1 MLCAE
6 PKPLRPESGSPP
18 SIPFSAIARSSCS
31 IRSRSSSLSSRTTGC
46 SSCVA
51 MFVMCLPLF
60 PVVAATVLPRAT
72 PVKMLE
78 SCGGSVG
85 ESPAVRS
92 KGNKDVWNISGG
104 AALNALRTLGGSIQ
118 DLKLDDD
125 PVDVDD
131 VDGITAASVIRD
143 VHFIPGI
150 WKIDGYTKL
159 VKHLEE
165 QFDVKHGEN
174 LFEFPY
180 DWRRDN
186 RVASRQ
192 LATKARGWLQ
202 AWRQKG
208 HKDAKLIIIGHSMGG
223 LVARHFIECR
233 EGWRDTRMLITLA
246 TPYHGA
252 LGALE
257 TLVNGKKIKFFDL
270 TEVSRSMTALHQ
282 LLPIYP
288 CYDGGDQKL
297 VRVTDAQIP
306 HLDAQKAKAA
316 MDFHHE
322 ISDAVTQNMKD
333 AAYSAKRY
341 DIRPIVGIEQPTAQ
355 SARKDGEKVTLI
367 RSREGKDLGGDGT
380 VPRPSAEP
388 PEFERHENAI
398 YAAERHA
405 SLQNDDDVLFQ
416 LNGILTQPSFN
427 PRDYRDAT
435 GKVGQSLDLEDW
447 IDPAEPLVVRA
458 KPLGDPGGQ
467 LVAVAEDVATGEEV
481 VKQRLREADD
491 GWYEA
496 ELTLPEGLYRVSSM
510 GGTVEPVTDL
520 VTVVS
525 E

>member
-1 MLCAE
+1 
-6 PKPLRPESGSPP
+6 
-18 SIPFSAIARSSCS
+18 
-31 IRSRSSSLSSRTTGC
+31 
-46 SSCVA
+46 
-51 MFVMCLPLF
+51 
-60 PVVAATVLPRAT
+60 
-72 PVKMLE
+72 
-78 SCGGSVG
+78 
-85 ESPAVRS
+85 
-92 KGNKDVWNISGG
+92 VWNISGG
-104 AALNALRTLGGSIQ
+104 ALFNALATLGGDLQ
-118 DLKLDDD
+118 DLKLEEH

-131 VDGITAASVIRD
+131 VDGITATSVIRD
-143 VHFIPGI
+143 VHLIPGI

-159 VKHLEE
+159 VRHLEDK
-165 QFDVKHGEN
+165 FDVKHGEN
-174 LFEFPY
+174 LFEFAY

-192 LATKARGWLQ
+192 LAAKARGWLD
-202 AWRQKG
+202 AWREKSG

-233 EGWRDTRMLITLA
+233 GGWRDTRALVTLA
-246 TPYHGA
+246 TPYRGA

-282 LLPIYP
+282 LLPIYA
-288 CYDGGDQKL
+288 CYDGGDRKL
-297 VRVTDAQIP
+297 VRVTEAQIP

-316 MDFHHE
+316 LDFHHE
-322 ISDAVTQNMKD
+322 LGAAVERNMKD

-355 SARKDGEKVTLI
+355 SARKNGEKVTLI
-367 RSREGKDLGGDGT
+367 RSHDGEDLGGDGT

-388 PEFERHENAI
+388 PEFERHENVI

-416 LNGILTQPSFN
+416 LNGILTQPTFN
-427 PRDYRDAT
+427 PKDYRDAT

-447 IDPAEPLVVRA
+447 IDPADPLVVRA
-458 KPLGDPGGQ
+458 KPLGDPGGL
-467 LVAVAEDVATGEEV
+467 LVGVAEDVATGQEV
-481 VKQRLREADD
+481 VRQRLREADD
-491 GWYEA
+491 GWYQA

-510 GGTVEPVTDL
+510 GGNVEPVTDL
-520 VTVVS
+520 VTVVG